1 MAKSK
6 HENAMR
12 KPPAPER
19 AVAEPQ
25 AGGFHTSAP
34 RFSAAA
40 EAERQ
45 ERIIFLLERI
55 ANAIERTAASGL

>member
-1 MAKSK
+1 
-6 HENAMR
+6 MR

-25 AGGFHTSAP
+25 QSGFQTLAP
-34 RFSAAA
+34 RFSPAA

-45 ERIIFLLERI
+45 ERIISLLERI
-55 ANAIERTAASGL
+55 AIAIERTAASGL